1 MLVDITVELC
11 VGFFT
16 LLLMLKILGK
26 IQFSQITPFDFIT
39 GMVLGNFVGDSIF
52 DERTGVL
59 DIVYS
64 ILLWGLLIYLVELL
78 TQKSFILRSFFEG
91 KPSMLVNKGE
101 IDFKALKKNHIDLSQ
116 LQHLLRKQGYFSL
129 FDAEYVILEQDGNI
143 SVAPKHSYGAPTNE
157 DLQIPEKKVRL
168 AYALVL
174 DGKVNKQNLKTLQFN
189 EVWLKK
195 QLSQQ
200 QISDYKDVL
209 YAEWQEDKGLQV
221 ATYNKSPNQ

>member
-91 KPSMLVNKGE
+91 
-101 IDFKALKKNHIDLSQ
+101 
-116 LQHLLRKQGYFSL
+116 
-129 FDAEYVILEQDGNI
+129 
-143 SVAPKHSYGAPTNE
+143 
-157 DLQIPEKKVRL
+157 
-168 AYALVL
+168 
-174 DGKVNKQNLKTLQFN
+174 
-189 EVWLKK
+189 
-195 QLSQQ
+195 
-200 QISDYKDVL
+200 
-209 YAEWQEDKGLQV
+209 
-221 ATYNKSPNQ
+221 